1 MAPLYR
7 HMLNMRPQGGAMFIP
22 KGIILTNLAEVYYN
36 MLHTKYQSSTP
47 CGFRQEYFLKFSL
60 VHVALI
66 SNGLEP
72 FEHILKVIQESFLAG
87 LVKIQSVV

>member
-1 MAPLYR
+1 
-7 HMLNMRPQGGAMFIP
+7 MFIP
-22 KGIILTNLAEVYYN
+22 KGIILTNLAEVYYYD
-36 MLHTKYQSSTP
+36 MLHTKYQSSMP